1 MTRLGGLCSGPLPA
15 PRARQAGE
23 KDRGF
28 TPPHRDRAGFIL
40 IGSYLMLS
48 LLLIY
53 ASGITTSTN
62 TQQLAMSRLND
73 RYEALNLAQ
82 GAMDQFREDLFEFLR
97 AEVYQKTFKSDAI
110 QTFQWLDQLGA
121 GSGALLAQRPFD
133 LTILGDR
140 GATGDGSSKVAIP
153 RTIALPAGLKACQGA
168 ACQGQAWM
176 VSVAPTVPPNMFER
190 DVTIEAV
197 ATVGAVTK
205 RRRTTSRFGLQVSDI
220 FRYAYFINNYGWF
233 KLPTNSSSP
242 KSITINGEIR
252 SNGNLDFQGYT
263 DGSGILPKLAI
274 NGDLYA
280 SENPDVGATGE
291 VTGGTPNQS
300 SSLTNYW
307 DNKAYYFSARTR
319 ARPAKQL
326 TLTGQPVI
334 GTGMSGPPE
343 KLKVEGE
350 GWEQHTPDKRIFKH
364 QPIQDMPYLGDL
376 SVYETYATAYI
387 GKGLDGVA
395 GTADDTTGS
404 FLKYRQGLVIQTIDP
419 THPYTGTGPLILDG
433 TVTPIQIDGPVVIH
447 NDVIIKGT
455 VKGRGTIYASRN
467 VHIVGPVTYQD
478 PPSWPAATR
487 TAATGQI
494 KTSDGTPLGYVCNDG
509 STPAT
514 ACP

>member
-1 MTRLGGLCSGPLPA
+1 MRDTKRLTWMTTRLGRVCSGPLPA

-23 KDRGF
+23 KDR
-28 TPPHRDRAGFIL
+28 GFIL

-97 AEVYQKTFKSDAI
+97 AEVYQKSFKSDAI

-133 LTILGDR
+133 LTLLGDR
-140 GATGDGSSKVAIP
+140 GATGNGSSTAAIP
-153 RTIALPAGLKACQGA
+153 RSIQLPAGLKACQGA

-252 SNGNLDFQGYT
+252 SNGDLDFKGYT
-263 DGSGILPKLAI
+263 ASGVLPQLTI

-307 DNKAYYFSARTR
+307 DNKAYSFSARTR

-334 GTGMSGPPE
+334 GTGMNGTPE

-376 SVYETYATAYI
+376 SVYEQYATAYI
-387 GKGLDGVA
+387 RADGI
-395 GTADDTTGS
+395 TTGS
-404 FLKYRQGLVIQTIDP
+404 VLKYRQGLVIKTIDP
-419 THPYTGTGPLILDG
+419 THPYAGTGPLILDG
-433 TVTPIQIDGPVVIH
+433 TVTPIEIDGPVVIH
-447 NDVIIKGT
+447 NDIIIKGV
-455 VKGRGTIYASRN
+455 VKGRGTIYAGRN
-467 VHIVGPVTYQD
+467 VHIVGPVTYQN
-478 PPSWPAATR
+478 PPSWPSATR
-487 TAATGQI
+487 TTATGQI
-494 KTSDGTPLGYVCNDG
+494 KTSDGIPLGYVCNNG